1 MLRGGQAGLAGPS
14 STNLNDGAP
23 HCDESDAV
31 CAFNLAA
38 VVSRTELTNALRD
51 AVPRSTAHAILDA
64 VCQQYSGDVDGSIR
78 TLRHALQ
85 KADAADRC
93 AVADILAPILVMRD
107 RAEERPEFD
116 RLIEVLAEGGWAAS
130 AHSFRAMPAALSG
143 DRGEARR
150 QHDAAWT
157 TLSERT
163 SKIERFRVLQ
173 RLARVSFLL
182 HDYERALDLAASSA
196 ALCRG
201 VGAWRA
207 AAGSYSI
214 MYLVHHEVTGDVPQ
228 ADQCVRLWAEAAR
241 RSEDASFE
249 RAALVA
255 EFEIA
260 VQLGDEERALAVD
273 RTIKSR
279 LLPEQYAEQFAY
291 AYSSALL
298 RGRGDLA
305 GMRSILQIVREVPTR
320 TRGEW
325 SLCTALIALADAAE
339 SDDAAARVSFRSASA
354 RLGRLRASDAAHERR
369 YRRLA
374 RAVLGGV
381 GVMVGDDVRAR
392 RILDARESQAG
403 EGEELLATLTRADN
417 ADAADPRVRGMAYV
431 LREAWR
437 VRRRGT
443 VPGDLTNAEMTVL
456 TLLGE
461 GWSAGRI
468 AAETDRS
475 VNTIYNHTRAIL
487 TKLDASRAAE
497 AVARARDLGILR

>member
-1 MLRGGQAGLAGPS
+1 MLRRARAG
-14 STNLNDGAP
+14 
-23 HCDESDAV
+23 CDESDAAR
-31 CAFNLAA
+31 AFNLAA
-38 VVSRTELTNALRD
+38 VASRTELTNALRD

-64 VCQQYSGDVDGSIR
+64 VCQQYSGDVEGSIR
-78 TLRHALQ
+78 TLRHALK
-85 KADAADRC
+85 KADTADRC

-116 RLIEVLAEGGWAAS
+116 RLIDVLAEGGWAAS
-130 AHSFRAMPAALSG
+130 AHSFRAMLAAQRA
-143 DRGEARR
+143 DRGEA
-150 QHDAAWT
+150 QQHHDAAWT

-163 SKIERFRVLQ
+163 SEIERFRVLQ

-207 AAGSYSI
+207 AGGSYSI
-214 MYLVHHEVTGDVPQ
+214 MYTVHHSVTGDVLE
-228 ADQCVRLWAEAAR
+228 ADHCVRLWTEAAR
-241 RSEDASFE
+241 KSEDASFE
-249 RAALVA
+249 RAALVG

-260 VQLGDEERALAVD
+260 VQLGDEERALALD

-279 LLPEQYAEQFAY
+279 LLPEQYFEQFAY

-305 GMRSILQIVREVPTR
+305 GMRSILQILREVPTR

-325 SLCTALIALADAAE
+325 SLCTALIALAEAAE
-339 SDDAAARVSFRSASA
+339 GDDVSARISFRSANT
-354 RLGRLRASDAAHERR
+354 RLGRLHANDPAHERR

-374 RAVLGGV
+374 RAVLCSV
-381 GVMVGDDVRAR
+381 GVMLGDDVRAR
-392 RILDARESQAG
+392 RILEAQESRAG
-403 EGEELLATLTRADN
+403 EGEELLAALTRADN
-417 ADAADPRVRGMAYV
+417 ADAADRRVRGMAHV

-437 VRRRGT
+437 VRRRAT
-443 VPGDLTNAEMTVL
+443 VPADLTNAEMAVL

-468 AAETDRS
+468 AAETGRS
-475 VNTIYNHTRAIL
+475 VNTVYNHTRAIL
-487 TKLDASRAAE
+487 SKFDASRAAE